1 MQTIAIIAQKGGVGK
16 TTLALHLAV
25 QAAKAG
31 PVAVIDLDPAGLGVG
46 LGRHAGGRRP
56 GDHRLSA
63 RSPRRHAGSR
73 QGLRCAVRLH
83 RHCAARRES
92 GARAARSADLVVI
105 PTRPGILDLRAIG
118 ASVEIA
124 NLAKRRAVLVVN
136 AAPQG
141 GAAQEAAEAA
151 RDSYGIEASA
161 GRRASAGRIRS
172 CAGRGQDCERSGA
185 GRPRRWRNLR
195 TMGRSV
201 WSARSVDRSTS
212 GGSNMRRPG
221 LKAALSLAV
230 GGQKTAAVK
239 AEFRDECSA
248 RPRQSRSASDRWM
261 VRAGGGAPVAHDR
274 ARGRH
279 HAAGADGRGL

>member
-161 GRRASAGRIRS
+161 AVVRQRAVFGH
-172 CAGRGQDCERSGA
+172 
-185 GRPRRWRNLR
+185 
-195 TMGRSV
+195 
-201 WSARSVDRSTS
+201 
-212 GGSNMRRPG
+212 
-221 LKAALSLAV
+221 ALV
-230 GGQKTAAVK
+230 EGKTASEV
-239 AEFRDECSA
+239 EPE
-248 RPRQSRSASDRWM
+248 
-261 VRAGGGAPVAHDR
+261 
-274 ARGRH
+274 GR
-279 HAAGADGRGL
+279 AAGEISELWADLCGRLEVYNKA